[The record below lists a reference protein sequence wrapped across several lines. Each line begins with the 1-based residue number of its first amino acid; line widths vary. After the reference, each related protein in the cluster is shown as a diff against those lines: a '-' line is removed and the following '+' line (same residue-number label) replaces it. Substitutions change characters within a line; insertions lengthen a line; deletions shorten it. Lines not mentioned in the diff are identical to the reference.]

1 MWPLIPFT
9 RLSTPWCS
17 VTLLLF
23 KKWHFSSCLLTLV
36 WPRDLLWSRECGGG
50 GIGMELNKNVS
61 WSFLHIA
68 PLRPTYRKPVL
79 ANWRIRVH
87 MEEK

>member
-1 MWPLIPFT
+1 
-9 RLSTPWCS
+9 
-17 VTLLLF
+17 
-23 KKWHFSSCLLTLV
+23 
-36 WPRDLLWSRECGGG
+36 
-50 GIGMELNKNVS
+50 MELNKNIS

-87 MEEK
+87 MEEKRGGPVNSQHQLPDLLVKPPWTSQPSQASD

>member
-1 MWPLIPFT
+1 M
-9 RLSTPWCS
+9 
-17 VTLLLF
+17 LLF